1 MAQGILKDTMANAM
15 LVKDL
20 AEVAKDTAL
29 LHGVQIRVHESP
41 NSSEVVTYAPIT
53 LFPSP
58 VPKSAFYQAL
68 AVQVHYNTLVDKIS
82 QDADFLQKALASTIT
97 VDNFTAR
104 LFKIHQQ
111 VLEEGK
117 AQSIVLGLN
126 RSDYMLD
133 QKNEGCPT
141 LKQIEINTF
150 AASFAGLTSHTPHV
164 HRLLLF
170 LIKSNHHPD
179 ILVHGVGYGPVFS
192 GHSERF
198 TEDLSFCCRAI
209 VMFLVEENQINIF
222 DQRCIENELWKRN
235 ISTKR
240 KRFRD
245 VSKTGSL
252 DPDRKLFVD
261 GQEVAVVYFRNGYM
275 PQNYQSEQDW
285 QARLLME
292 RSLAVKCPDIGT
304 HLAGTKKVQQVLS
317 QPGVLEKFFPEQPQ
331 VVEQIRSTFAGLYT
345 LDMGPEGDKTIEMA
359 LRTPGLFVLK
369 PQREGGGNNLYGAEL
384 QQVLQEVKGSE
395 ERMAYILMDKIHPTP
410 VQNILL
416 KRDAPLKISTCLCEL
431 GVFGTYVRKGREMV
445 LNKCAGHL
453 LRTKSSEHADGGV
466 AAGVAVLDNPLLL

>member
-1 MAQGILKDTMANAM
+1 FVVKRILKDTMANAM

-82 QDADFLQKALASTIT
+82 QDADFLQKALARYLRSSGLSLTWGSQLISLW
-97 VDNFTAR
+97 FPH
-104 LFKIHQQ
+104 FP
-111 VLEEGK
+111 
-117 AQSIVLGLN
+117 SIVLGLN

-164 HRLLLF
+164 HR
-170 LIKSNHHPD
+170 H
-179 ILVHGVGYGPVFS
+179 ILKVAGCVEESQRILDNNSAAGLAEAIAKAWELYGS
-192 GHSERF
+192 K
-198 TEDLSFCCRAI
+198 RAI

>member
-1 MAQGILKDTMANAM
+1 MAQGILKDMMANAM

-82 QDADFLQKALASTIT
+82 QDADFLQAALASTIT

-164 HRLLLF
+164 HR
-170 LIKSNHHPD
+170 H
-179 ILVHGVGYGPVFS
+179 ILKVAGCVEESQRILDNNSAAGLAEAIAKAWELYGS
-192 GHSERF
+192 K
-198 TEDLSFCCRAI
+198 RAI

-285 QARLLME
+285 EARLLME

-359 LRTPGLFVLK
+359 LQTPGLFVLK